1 MKAPIRKEV
10 KGTSNDYTKNVEV
23 SVYFFGIL
31 IYRKNLV
38 INH

>member
-10 KGTSNDYTKNVEV
+10 KGTSNEYMKNVEV

-38 INH
+38 VNH